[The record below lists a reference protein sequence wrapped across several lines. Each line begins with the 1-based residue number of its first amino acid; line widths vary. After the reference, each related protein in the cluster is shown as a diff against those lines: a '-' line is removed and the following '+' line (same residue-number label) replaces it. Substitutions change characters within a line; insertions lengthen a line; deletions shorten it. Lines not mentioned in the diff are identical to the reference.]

1 MNTSA
6 ESFNG
11 SSSVPAKNKEPS
23 ADFSKIFV
31 QILKSF
37 EQKTNSIVANSLV
50 CAHPFQI
57 EAVDAVNC
65 FWTSDS
71 CKKRAVVVKPE
82 IQIEEFE
89 EWLKGQSASVSR
101 PDELYLLDKIDINL
115 LSGFLES

>member
-11 SSSVPAKNKEPS
+11 SSSVAAKNKEPS

-37 EQKTNSIVANSLV
+37 EQKANSVVANSLV

-65 FWTSDS
+65 F
-71 CKKRAVVVKPE
+71 
-82 IQIEEFE
+82 
-89 EWLKGQSASVSR
+89 
-101 PDELYLLDKIDINL
+101 
-115 LSGFLES
+115 